1 MGHKLSL
8 VLTDFP
14 FFPLTKKSSGFA
26 CPVSFPAPSEGELD
40 RSRQTGR
47 MLVRA
52 GEKALYGAW
61 RKKGTLKLRGVRGL
75 DTRRKR
81 ILRRISGGSVAVRE
95 MQVLN
100 IN

>member
-40 RSRQTGR
+40 RSRRTGG

-61 RKKGTLKLRGVRGL
+61 EKEGKAEAAGCKGLGYKEKKDIKKNFRGICML
-75 DTRRKR
+75 LEKCKY
-81 ILRRISGGSVAVRE
+81 
-95 MQVLN
+95 
-100 IN
+100 